1 VNMPPLK
8 AFADSVE
15 CFEHYRKVYCSGPI
29 PTFDGIMVRFRKED
43 FLHCFFESSNRDD
56 QKDTFSTRRAERI
69 DWIKAALQDPK
80 AELFAGWDRKRKIHD
95 RDRRVCVVSG
105 DYVVIIALTD
115 KDKAYIITAFVIDDP
130 RVLESIKRS
139 PKWK

>member
-1 VNMPPLK
+1 
-8 AFADSVE
+8 
-15 CFEHYRKVYCSGPI
+15 
-29 PTFDGIMVRFRKED
+29 MVRFRKED